1 MKKKCFFKFFF
12 LFLFIFSNAYAE
24 NYIIQF
30 QAKVKNLKEF
40 NISESEKF
48 RSYELEGTF
57 TDNYGNYGKIDTI
70 LVSDIKKGKVL
81 KLETTSETIF
91 SNNEKLYSKAFRE
104 NSEIDAGIA
113 KIKIIGATKKLKP
126 MIGTECLVSVRYFE
140 DAIFGLQKCS
150 LSKNVS
156 SILKNDFN

>member
-48 RSYELEGTF
+48 RSYEVCSFFNIFCKDVKG
-57 TDNYGNYGKIDTI
+57 
-70 LVSDIKKGKVL
+70 DIL
-81 KLETTSETIF
+81 KL
-91 SNNEKLYSKAFRE
+91 SNA
-104 NSEIDAGIA
+104 
-113 KIKIIGATKKLKP
+113 
-126 MIGTECLVSVRYFE
+126 ECT
-140 DAIFGLQKCS
+140 
-150 LSKNVS
+150 
-156 SILKNDFN
+156 